1 MIRTQLSCQCANPN
15 QTYWLKKDAVVYSRT
30 PQESRGKH
38 KFVTR
43 N

>member
-1 MIRTQLSCQCANPN
+1 MRQKTNLK

-38 KFVTR
+38 KFVTSI
-43 N
+43 